1 MFKALRDFVTLNR
14 ESLVTTV
21 GKLLDNAALVEL
33 DDADGLLPVV
43 DRANSSAIE
52 FSFQGC
58 LLLLDNF
65 MGQLDR
71 LVVCSIDA
79 IPDET
84 VHIFACHFNISVDFF
99 DGLLALL
106 ALFVASVDQ

>member
-1 MFKALRDFVTLNR
+1 MLEALWDFVTLHR
-14 ESLVTTV
+14 ESLITAV
-21 GKLLDNAALVEL
+21 GKLLDNAALIKL

-43 DRANSSAIE
+43 DRANSSGIE

-71 LVVCSIDA
+71 LVVCSINA
-79 IPDET
+79 IPNET
-84 VHIFACHFNISVDFF
+84 VDIFACHFDISVDFF
-99 DGLLALL
+99 DGLLAFL

>member
-1 MFKALRDFVTLNR
+1 MFETLRDFVTLHR
-14 ESLVTTV
+14 EALITAV

-33 DDADGLLPVV
+33 DDANGLLSVV
-43 DRANSSAIE
+43 DGANSSGIE

-79 IPDET
+79 IPNES
-84 VHIFACHFNISVDFF
+84 VHIFACHFDISVDFF
-99 DGLLALL
+99 YSLLALL